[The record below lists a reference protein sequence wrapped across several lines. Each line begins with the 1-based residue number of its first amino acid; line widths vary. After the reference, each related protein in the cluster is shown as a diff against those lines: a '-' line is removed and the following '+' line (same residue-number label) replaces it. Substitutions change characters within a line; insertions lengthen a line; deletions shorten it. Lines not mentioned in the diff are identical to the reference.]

1 MAPQIACE
9 PKRGRA
15 APVASWLLA
24 LSLLTARPAQA
35 QEPPTERAQQA
46 FDDARALM
54 DQGKFREACAKFAES
69 EALQSGGGTVLNLGI
84 CRQREGRT
92 ATAFKVLTEA
102 LTRAKADGR
111 SDRVATAQKHLDEL
125 ASELSKVTIKLWPGA
140 PAAEIRLE
148 IDGALVDPSLVGQ
161 PFPLDPGEHQ
171 IRASQPGHA
180 SWTFELTL
188 GPRAD
193 LQTVEVPAL
202 AATAAPPPVSPPPPA
217 SSPSPASPVALL
229 PQPRSTAAPNGSSKA
244 LGYALLAGGGAALTT
259 GIYFGARAFSLRSR
273 SNQYF
278 DGSECTRASC
288 VDDWNSA
295 KVSAR
300 VSDVAFGL
308 SVLALGAGAYVLLRP
323 AADSTGQATWL
334 LSVGASQSGARAT
347 ASREF

>member
-1 MAPQIACE
+1 MAPQIACK
-9 PKRGRA
+9 PKLGRA
-15 APVASWLLA
+15 APAASWLLA
-24 LSLLTARPAQA
+24 LYLLTPRPAQA
-35 QEPPTERAQQA
+35 QAAPAGRAQQA

-54 DQGKFREACAKFAES
+54 DQGKFPEACAKFAES

-92 ATAFKVLTEA
+92 ATAFKVLAEA
-102 LTRAKADGR
+102 LTRAKADAR
-111 SDRVATAQKHLDEL
+111 ADRVATAQKHLDEL
-125 ASELSKVTIKLWPGA
+125 APELSKVTIKLSLSA
-140 PAAEIRLE
+140 PSVKISLE
-148 IDGALVDPSLVGQ
+148 VDGELIDPSLVGQ
-161 PFPLDPGEHQ
+161 PFPLDPGQHQ

-180 SWTFELTL
+180 SWTSELTL

-202 AATAAPPPVSPPPPA
+202 AETSPSPVPTTPSA
-217 SSPSPASPVALL
+217 WLPSPASPAPLL
-229 PQPRSTAAPNGSSKA
+229 ARPRSPAAQRGADQA

-278 DGSECTRASC
+278 NGSGCLRSSC
-288 VDDWNSA
+288 VDDWDSA

-308 SVLALGAGAYVLLRP
+308 SALAFGAGAYVLLKP
-323 AADSTGQATWL
+323 AADSTGQASWL